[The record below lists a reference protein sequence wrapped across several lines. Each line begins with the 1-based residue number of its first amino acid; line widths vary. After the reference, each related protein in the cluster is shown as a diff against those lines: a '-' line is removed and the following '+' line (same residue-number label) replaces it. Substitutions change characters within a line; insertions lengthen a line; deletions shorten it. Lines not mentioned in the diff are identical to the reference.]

1 MTNPYAP
8 PLAGVDDIPEPDAA
22 AVPADRGTRLGA
34 AILDSFLFVAAV
46 YLPLMVTLFSTASL
60 DALPDDQPG
69 DAAGVALGAAAVALI
84 GLVVWTWFTLKYMAR
99 NSQSIAKKWLRIKV
113 VRADGSPVT
122 LGRLI
127 MLRNVVVWILSM
139 IPLFGIIDALFI
151 FGEAR
156 QCLHDKI
163 ADTIVIKA

>member
-8 PLAGVDDIPEPDAA
+8 PLAGVDDISEPEAD

-34 AILDSFLFVAAV
+34 AMIDSFLFVGAV
-46 YLPLMVTLFSTASL
+46 YLPLMVTLFSTASF
-60 DALPDDQPG
+60 DAPSEETA
-69 DAAGVALGAAAVALI
+69 DAANLALGAAVVALV
-84 GLVVWTWFTLKYMAR
+84 GLVVWSWFTLKYMAR

-139 IPLFGIIDALFI
+139 IPLFGIVDALFI

-163 ADTIVIKA
+163 ADTIVVKA

>member
-8 PLAGVDDIPEPDAA
+8 PLAGVDDVAESEAF

-34 AILDSFLFVAAV
+34 AILDSVVFMVAV
-46 YLPLMVTLFSTASL
+46 YLPLMVTLFSMARIETNPE
-60 DALPDDQPG
+60 DADQFES
-69 DAAGVALGAAAVALI
+69 VAVGAAVAGLI
-84 GLVVWTWFTLKYMAR
+84 GLVIWGWFTLKFMAR

-113 VRADGSPVT
+113 VRADGSRVS

-139 IPLFGIIDALFI
+139 IPLFSIIDALFI
-151 FGEAR
+151 FSESR
-156 QCLHDKI
+156 QCIHDKI

>member
-8 PLAGVDDIPEPDAA
+8 PQAGVDDISEPQGF

-34 AILDSFLFVAAV
+34 AILDSIVFVGAV
-46 YLPLMVTLFSTASL
+46 YVPLLVTLFSVGSVEATPE
-60 DALPDDQPG
+60 DADQFG
-69 DAAGVALGAAAVALI
+69 RLAAGGIVVALV
-84 GLVVWTWFTLKYMAR
+84 GLAIWAWFTLRFMVR
-99 NSQSIAKKWLRIKV
+99 NSQSIAKRWLQIKV
-113 VRADGSPVT
+113 VRADGSRVS

-139 IPLFGIIDALFI
+139 IPLFGVIDALFI
-151 FGEAR
+151 FGESR